1 MTTKRIELPP
11 KILEVFEQPRGAV
24 RFRGAFGG
32 RGSGKSFNFA
42 KMAAIWGAIDKM
54 RILCTR
60 ELQVS
65 IKESFHAE
73 LKNAIKSDEWLSSV
87 YDVGIDYIR
96 NNNNGTEFLF
106 KGLRHGMG
114 SVKSTAQID
123 LTIVEEAEDVPEN
136 AWVDL
141 LPTIF
146 RTDKAECWVI
156 WNPRKK
162 ESPVDKRFRK
172 FKPDDAVMVEM
183 NYYDNP
189 FFPKGLE
196 DLRRHDE
203 DTMPPELYAHV
214 WLGAYYEHTEAQV
227 FKNWKVEQVNT
238 NGWEG
243 PYYGLDFGFSQ
254 DPTAGVKCWLNGN
267 DVYIEKEAGKVGL
280 EIDHTAYY
288 LVKRIDG
295 INDAK
300 VYADS
305 ARPESISLLKRT
317 GIPRIEGV
325 PKWKGSVEDGVEWL
339 RSKRI
344 FINPECTETIKE
356 FTYYS
361 YKTDRYTGEIKN
373 QLVDAYN
380 HYIDAIRYCFNDM
393 ITYSPPPKTD
403 TNIWLL

>member
-11 KILEVFEQPRGAV
+11 RILEVFEKPRGAV
-24 RFRGAFGG
+24 RFRGARGG

-65 IKESFHAE
+65 IRESFHAE
-73 LKNAIKSDEWLSSV
+73 LKNAIKSDEWLDSV

-96 NNNNGTEFLF
+96 NKNNGTEFLF

-123 LTIVEEAEDVPEN
+123 LTIVEEAEDIPEN

-146 RTDKAECWVI
+146 RTEKAECWVI

-162 ESPVDKRFRK
+162 DSPVDKRFVTHC
-172 FKPDDAVMVEM
+172 PDDAVMVEM
-183 NYYDNP
+183 NYCDNP

-196 DLRRHDE
+196 DLRKHDE
-203 DTMPPELYAHV
+203 NTMPPELYAHV

-227 FKNWKVEQVNT
+227 FKNWKVQT
-238 NGWEG
+238 IDTAGWEG
-243 PYYGLDFGFSQ
+243 PYFGLDFGFSQ
-254 DPTAGVKCWLNGN
+254 DPTAGVRCWIRDN
-267 DVYIEKEAGKVGL
+267 DVYIEQEAGKVGL
-280 EIDHTAYY
+280 EIDHTSDY
-288 LVKRIDG
+288 LIKRIDG
-295 INDAK
+295 IANGK
-300 VYADS
+300 VYGDS
-305 ARPESISLLKRT
+305 ARPESISLIKRT
-317 GIPRIEGV
+317 GIPKIEGV

-339 RSKRI
+339 RSKTVY
-344 FINPECTETIKE
+344 INPECRESIKE

-361 YKTDRYTGEIKN
+361 YKTDRFTGEVKN
-373 QLVDAYN
+373 TLVDAYN

-393 ITYSPPPKTD
+393 ITYRKVPKTD
-403 TNIWLL
+403 VNPWLL